1 MPKCCSC
8 RVPVPVMPV
17 VHVYAA
23 LHGMPLLGKHVLV
36 SLLYFRFL
44 SKMSRRRGDSERLEA
59 DWQPQIATMMQ

>member
-1 MPKCCSC
+1 MPL
-8 RVPVPVMPV
+8 